1 MTAERP
7 AGPRPEEGGREGGK
21 SYTLHIAYCTLHIAH
36 CKSYTLGGRRR
47 GTVKAAKKNVKDVK
61 DAKDAKDAKD
71 VNFTSLKDV

>member
-7 AGPRPEEGGREGGK
+7 AGPRPEEGGK

-61 DAKDAKDAKD
+61 DAKD